1 MKYHRI
7 GNPGAEQTGAEQA
20 TKSGSLHQIPN
31 NLQRGTQP
39 TFNYYNI
46 YIPPGKLSREHSS
59 YTMYSHYIDSIL
71 TVAYLFHQLNFNPH
85 GFEKKF
91 SEKD

>member
-46 YIPPGKLSREHSS
+46 YTPREIV
-59 YTMYSHYIDSIL
+59 TR
-71 TVAYLFHQLNFNPH
+71 T
-85 GFEKKF
+85 
-91 SEKD
+91 